1 LTIVVLRTVPRPY
14 PDELRG
20 TALGWALGIG
30 RIGAVSAPQIGGWLL
45 AAGLGAGSN
54 FVLFAVSALAA
65 SLLLTVIWYRHAAP
79 AETAR
84 ALVLAH

>member
-1 LTIVVLRTVPRPY
+1 
-14 PDELRG
+14 
-20 TALGWALGIG
+20 
-30 RIGAVSAPQIGGWLL
+30 VSAPQIGGWLL

-65 SLLLTVIWYRHAAP
+65 SLLLTVIWRRP
-79 AETAR
+79 ANQIETSS